1 MKKILLSLSA
11 MLLCVAVFAQEP
23 DWANFKRYAD
33 ANKTVTTR
41 PVAVL
46 MGDSITDCW
55 MDNDPNFFKDHNLVG
70 RGISGQTTSHM
81 LTRFREDVVALHP
94 KYVCITGGTNDVGR
108 NWCWLDNDK
117 TMDCIESMCEIA
129 KANKIKPVLCTI
141 PPSSHIFWRE
151 EATDAADRIKD
162 LNARIRTYAAKHH
175 YKLVDYAEVLAG
187 PDGYTDKALAADE
200 VHPNHDGYLKMEALL
215 LKVLKIK

>member
-1 MKKILLSLSA
+1 MKKILISLA
-11 MLLCVAVFAQEP
+11 LALICTGAFCQEG
-23 DWANFKRYAD
+23 DWANFKRYKE
-33 ANKTVTTR
+33 ANENVTTR

-55 MDNDPNFFKDHNLVG
+55 MDNDPEFFVKYNLVC

-81 LTRFREDVVALHP
+81 LTRFRKDVVELHP

-108 NWCWLDNDK
+108 NWCWLDNDEV
-117 TMDCIESMCEIA
+117 MDCIMSMCDIA

-141 PPSSHIFWRE
+141 PPSSKIFWRE

-162 LNARIRTYAAKHH
+162 LNDRIRSYASKHH
-175 YKLVDYAEVLAG
+175 YKLVDYAKVLAG
-187 PDGYTDKALAADE
+187 PDGYTDKNLAGDE
-200 VHPNHDGYLKMEALL
+200 VHPGSKGYKKMEALL
-215 LKVLKIK
+215 IKVLKLK